1 MDRFENKVVLI
12 TGAGDVAGAAAKRMM
27 AEGARI
33 AFADFSQQALDQAA
47 ADLQAA
53 GFSAERILCVQCDVR
68 SMDSCR
74 NAAEAVL
81 EKWGQIDTLLATAG
95 ITRHMDI
102 EEMTEKD
109 WQDVVDIN
117 LTGVYHACKAVVPAM
132 RKRHYGHIV
141 VISSIGGCKLRRH
154 QSRCKRPCDQ
164 FRLCARAGRYYCKQ
178 RSARAAQGQ
187 NVCLDGP

>member
-74 NAAEAVL
+74 KMGADRHAA
-81 EKWGQIDTLLATAG
+81 GHC
-95 ITRHMDI
+95 RH
-102 EEMTEKD
+102 
-109 WQDVVDIN
+109 
-117 LTGVYHACKAVVPAM
+117 HPP
-132 RKRHYGHIV
+132 HGH
-141 VISSIGGCKLRRH
+141 
-154 QSRCKRPCDQ
+154 
-164 FRLCARAGRYYCKQ
+164 
-178 RSARAAQGQ
+178 
-187 NVCLDGP
+187 